1 MIFMNSRTGGGAA
14 RLDAAARRAAPAGT
28 PADSDGAAVGAADQ
42 SGAVGADWARQSRIA
57 GPCGA
62 AGAGAPGA
70 DAAGQPGACDDCL
83 RRTALIASL
92 SGWLDVEWRRRDA
105 TARVLALPDDHLLAL
120 GTIETRRLYD
130 HFEPR
135 AARAAVARAGLS
147 VVCRCSDAYPARLR
161 DLHDPPA
168 VLHVAGSI
176 VDADGVG
183 IVGARRATPYGLEV
197 ARALGR
203 GLSASGV
210 TVVSGLALGVD
221 SASHSGALEAT
232 GPVVAVLA
240 GGADIPYPSSKRALY
255 ARVVE
260 RGCVVSEMPPGFRPQ
275 RWCFVA
281 RNRIIAALSQVLV
294 VVEAAERSGSLT
306 TADFAAELGRT
317 VGAVPGHITC
327 RLATGTN
334 GLLQSGAAPVCGVRD
349 VLELLSDAT
358 GGRAPAPRAAAAPA
372 STPPAGPADA
382 LDPEVADGLDPELA
396 DGLDPDLAELL
407 AAVEAGRGSLGELA
421 GTSEEAR
428 VVLARLSELEFRGH
442 IRRTFGGRY
451 ERVSEGGLP

>member
-1 MIFMNSRTGGGAA
+1 MIFMHARKRAAAA
-14 RLDAAARRAAPAGT
+14 RLVAAARN
-28 PADSDGAAVGAADQ
+28 GAAAGAPT
-42 SGAVGADWARQSRIA
+42 GA
-57 GPCGA
+57 GA
-62 AGAGAPGA
+62 AGR
-70 DAAGQPGACDDCL
+70 PGACDDCL

-105 TARVLALPDDHLLAL
+105 TARVLALPDDDLLAV

-130 HFEPR
+130 HFEPG
-135 AARAAVARAGLS
+135 AARVAAGRAGLS
-147 VVCRCSDAYPARLR
+147 AVCRCSDAYPARLR

-168 VLHVAGSI
+168 VLHVAGTM

-183 IVGARRATPYGLEV
+183 IVGARRATPYGLAV

-210 TVVSGLALGVD
+210 PVVSGLALGVD
-221 SASHSGALEAT
+221 SASHDGALEAT

-240 GGADIPYPSSKRALY
+240 GGADIPYPSSKRVLY
-255 ARVVE
+255 GRIVE
-260 RGCVVSEMPPGFRPQ
+260 RGCVVSEMPPGFRPH

-334 GLLQSGAAPVCGVRD
+334 SLLQSGAAPVCGVRD

-358 GGRAPAPRAAAAPA
+358 GGRPPVPLVAAAPA
-372 STPPAGPADA
+372 EGGAPAAAESTGGAPAEGVAPAEGTAAASPDPAGRT
-382 LDPEVADGLDPELA
+382 DGLDPELE
-396 DGLDPDLAELL
+396 ELL
-407 AAVEAGRGSLGELA
+407 AAVESGRGSLGELA
-421 GTSEEAR
+421 GTADEAKA
-428 VVLARLSELEFRGH
+428 VLSRLSELEFRGH

-451 ERVSEGGLP
+451 ERVPEGGLP